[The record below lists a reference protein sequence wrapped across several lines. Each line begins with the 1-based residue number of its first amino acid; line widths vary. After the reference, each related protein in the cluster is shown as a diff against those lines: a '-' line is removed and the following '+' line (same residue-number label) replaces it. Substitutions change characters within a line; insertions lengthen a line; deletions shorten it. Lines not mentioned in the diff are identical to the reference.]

1 MEHSSVLFQN
11 EKEIFFS
18 DEHWLYPLFEVEQFF
33 KERSIQVNELFL
45 RDKIATLLDLIH
57 YDILQ
62 LNGSR

>member
-11 EKEIFFS
+11 EKEIFIS
-18 DEHWLYPLFEVEQFF
+18 DEHWLYPLFEVEQFL
-33 KERSIQVNELFL
+33 KERSILVNELFL